1 MFVCCAGDH
10 PAPRQCGHQQ
20 KLGPVF
26 PWYELCG
33 DGVAMV
39 RMQPGVG
46 SVEQAQV
53 RNQPELHFTITESLF
68 KVFVRVLIAIAKQ
81 MTRTISCCHDISL
94 CSTPVRTSP
103 WQFFSIFTSINIS

>member
-10 PAPRQCGHQQ
+10 QAPRQCGHQQ
-20 KLGPVF
+20 QLGPVF

-53 RNQPELHFTITESLF
+53 RDQPELHFTITESLF

-81 MTRTISCCHDISL
+81 MT
-94 CSTPVRTSP
+94 
-103 WQFFSIFTSINIS
+103 